1 MEKCFNGAAEATG
14 CTVKIDQ
21 SAMFCDVKYNE
32 ALSLVYVKHMTL
44 LGATFPT
51 RQIQES
57 KSRGSTDMGNVVN
70 QVSMTQSFNFQSLS

>member
-1 MEKCFNGAAEATG
+1 MEQCFNGAALATG
-14 CTVKIDQ
+14 CTVKINQ

-32 ALSLVYVKHMTL
+32 ELSLVYVKQMEL

-57 KSRGSTDMGNVVN
+57 ASRGSTDMGNVVN
-70 QVSMTQSFNFQSLS
+70 